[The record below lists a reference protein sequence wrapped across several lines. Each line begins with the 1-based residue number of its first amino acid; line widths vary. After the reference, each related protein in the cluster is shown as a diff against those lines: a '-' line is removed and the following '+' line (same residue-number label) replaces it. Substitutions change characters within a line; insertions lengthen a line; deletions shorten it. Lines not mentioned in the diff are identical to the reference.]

1 MNLQNNRK
9 ISSKIISMLLCML
22 LLTMFSGCQSEDPIE
37 AKFNKDL
44 NAFSNDVYEISTQIN
59 ALQNTDEGNINQATH
74 ALLANLDKLRDTF
87 KVLAN
92 INYPENY
99 AYLKDVAKEASDYM
113 NVAVDYY
120 HQAYEG
126 DYDPAME
133 EYAQENYQRA
143 CTRMQ
148 FILATVR
155 GEDTSTLAIPTPSQE
170 VAESSVESSTDS
182 SVESS
187 TDSTVESSTD
197 STADNTA
204 E

>member
-1 MNLQNNRK
+1 MNLKNIKK
-9 ISSKIISMLLCML
+9 IFSILLCVL
-22 LLTMFSGCQSEDPIE
+22 LLTMFGGCQSEDPVE
-37 AKFNKDL
+37 AKFKKDL
-44 NAFSNDVYEISTQIN
+44 NSFSNDVYEISTQIN
-59 ALQNTDEGNINQATH
+59 ALQNTNEDNIGQSTYT
-74 ALLANLDKLRDTF
+74 LLANLDKLRDTF

-92 INYPENY
+92 MNYPENY

-126 DYDPAME
+126 GYDPAME

-155 GEDTSTLAIPTPSQE
+155 GEDTSTIAIPTPSKE
-170 VAESSVESSTDS
+170 VNESSSESSAENATDTT
-182 SVESS
+182 
-187 TDSTVESSTD
+187 TDFTTET
-197 STADNTA
+197 TA
-204 E
+204 ENPADITTEN